1 MPAYEIRLERREEVA
16 EGTTA
21 FYFEKPAGFE
31 FEAGQFLNYTLID
44 PPETDAEGN
53 LRSFTIAS
61 APFEEELML
70 ATRMRDTAFKRVLKA
85 MPAGTEVKIEGPFGS
100 FTLHRDTSRAAVFV
114 AGGIG
119 ITPFRSMILDTARK
133 KSSHRLFLFYS
144 NRRPED
150 AAFLAEL
157 QAVEKKNPSFQFIGT
172 MTGMEKSRQP
182 WQGETG
188 FIDAPMLARHL
199 DDLSTPIYYS
209 AGPPAMVT
217 AMREMLLGA
226 GVSEDDIRAE
236 DFAGY

>member
-85 MPAGTEVKIEGPFGS
+85 MPSGTEVRIEGPFGS

-119 ITPFRSMILDTARK
+119 ITPFRSMILDAARK
-133 KSSHRLFLFYS
+133 KSSQPLFLFYS

-157 QAVEKKNPSFQFIGT
+157 QGVEKQNPSFQFIGT

-188 FIDAPMLARHL
+188 FIDAPMLARRL

-217 AMREMLLGA
+217 AMREMLLNA
-226 GVSEDDIRAE
+226 GVSEDHIRAE
-236 DFAGY
+236 DFVGY

>member
-199 DDLSTPIYYS
+199 DDLSTPTYYS